1 MPEDIYFRQPRADM
15 LPLLPQRYT
24 KVLEVGCGEGL
35 FSASL
40 DKTAERWGIEP
51 DAEAVATAQDRLD
64 RVLVCDFAA
73 AKAQLPTGY
82 FDLIICNDVIEH
94 MPDHDAFLREIQPYL
109 ASAGVLVAS
118 IPNLRYFPVLWE
130 LLVFRD
136 FRYRDSGV
144 LDRTH
149 LRFFTARS
157 LIRSLQD
164 AGFCIEQFRML
175 NPLKMRLTFKR
186 ILLLAVT
193 LATLGAYRDLWF
205 RQVGVRVRADAPCS

>member
-1 MPEDIYFRQPRADM
+1 MSEDIYFRQPRADM

-24 KVLEVGCGEGL
+24 KVLEIGCGEGL
-35 FSASL
+35 FSAGL

-51 DAEAVATAQDRLD
+51 DAEAAARAQSRLD
-64 RVLVCDFAA
+64 RVLVCDYFA
-73 AKAQLPTGY
+73 AKAQLPTGH

-94 MPDHDAFLREIQPYL
+94 MPDHDAFLHDIQTYL
-109 ASAGVLVAS
+109 APAGVLIAS
-118 IPNLRYFPVLWE
+118 IPNIRYFPVLWE

-157 LIRSLQD
+157 LKRSLQD

-193 LATLGAYRDLWF
+193 LVTFGAYRDLWF
-205 RQVGVRVRADAPCS
+205 RQFGVRVRSGSPCA